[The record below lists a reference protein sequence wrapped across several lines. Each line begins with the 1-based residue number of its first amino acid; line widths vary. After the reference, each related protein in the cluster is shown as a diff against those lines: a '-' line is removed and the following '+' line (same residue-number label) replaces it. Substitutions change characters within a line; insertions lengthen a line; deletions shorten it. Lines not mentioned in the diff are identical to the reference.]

1 MMEMKK
7 YIVIFFLAVFPFTS
21 FSLYGIDSIGAMG
34 GVMFTGNSSDEGA
47 PSPILPFIGAA
58 ASFAFRENSFI
69 EPSIAMTAN
78 YYLWSAEESMALP
91 AEIEYADSVLL
102 LSIFLDSPYVM
113 KYRLRENIDW
123 GWLASPLLVLRVP
136 MKTWGE
142 GDTQKADILS
152 YFYGGRF
159 IFLEAGGLIEW
170 NYSPLKS
177 FKSRLDLLFPLYHL
191 WDGGA
196 ITDQLSVRLCLI
208 FSFKVQEKSPGN

>member
-1 MMEMKK
+1 MMEMKRFS
-7 YIVIFFLAVFPFTS
+7 IIFFLAVFTFTS
-21 FSLYGIDSIGAMG
+21 LSVYGIDSIGVMG
-34 GVMFTGNSSDEGA
+34 GVMFTGNSSDDGA
-47 PSPILPFIGAA
+47 PSPILPFIGAE
-58 ASFAFRENSFI
+58 ASFTFRDNSFI

-113 KYRLRENIDW
+113 KYRLKENVDW
-123 GWLASPLLVLRVP
+123 GWLASPLLVFRVP
-136 MKTWGE
+136 LKTWGE
-142 GDTQKADILS
+142 GASQKADILS

-159 IFLEAGGLIEW
+159 LFLEAGGLIEW

-177 FKSRLDLLFPLYHL
+177 FKSRLDLLFPVYHL

-196 ITDQLSVRLCLI
+196 LADQLSVRLGFI
-208 FSFKVQEKSPGN
+208 FSFKVQEKGSGN